1 MLAFGVS
8 ILIFLMIHLT
18 PGDPAVAMLGGT
30 AASRAEIDALH
41 RELGFDL
48 PLPVQYLRWM
58 GGVLTG
64 NLGYSYAQSTPVI
77 DLIKQNFPYT
87 FQLALAS
94 LAFSTIAGSGLGVLA
109 AIKRN
114 TAVDSLVM
122 ALAQLGTG
130 LPSFWLGLLLISF
143 FSVRLGWFPVFGGSS
158 WNGLVLPALALGLGG
173 AGFTARFARSSVVDV
188 MHQQYVIT
196 ARAKGLTRL
205 RVLLKH
211 VFRNALL
218 PLLTIIGL
226 QFGNLLSGAVVVE
239 TVFSRPGIGR
249 LLVTSVLA
257 KDYLTVQGIVLMM
270 AILYALVNLF
280 VDILYPLID
289 PRIAYQ

>member
-1 MLAFGVS
+1 
-8 ILIFLMIHLT
+8 MIHLT